1 MDIQVDTKDGTTLFH
16 LKGDLD
22 LYSSPQIRNE
32 FSKHSDSGTPKIAVD
47 FSQVEYIDSSGLATL
62 IELLQKLK
70 KSSGRLCLYNI
81 NDTVLSVFEL
91 AKLDG
96 IFRIVE
102 TESAALDEIQKT

>member
-1 MDIQVDTKDGTTLFH
+1 MKF
-16 LKGDLD
+16 
-22 LYSSPQIRNE
+22 
-32 FSKHSDSGTPKIAVD
+32 FCKHSDSGTPKIAFD
-47 FSQVEYIDSSGLATL
+47 FSQVEYIDSAGLATL

-70 KSSGRLCLYNI
+70 NSSGRLCLYNI